1 MRVLLLTQILPYP
14 PDAGPRVKTWHVL
27 KDMLAREHE
36 VTLVS
41 FVRKDE
47 KQHLNVLESLCKQV
61 VAIPIRR
68 SRLKDIRSWIL
79 SIVTGRSFLI
89 VRDDLREMRTVIK
102 TLIDQNTYDI
112 IYADQL
118 SMTQFVPP
126 KKDGIHQPYRIFDA
140 HNATWM
146 IIDRMREGYAWWL
159 RPLLTAE
166 MQRIKQYEGRIVRE
180 FDHTLAVTK
189 IDRAALRAA
198 VDGSHEAGI
207 SVLGTISVI
216 PIAVDTEDL
225 IPVEQIP
232 TSREILTLGT
242 LHYKPNADGI
252 RWFLRNVFPL
262 VQGEIP
268 EVRLTIVGK
277 NPPDEFLAL
286 AREIP
291 ESVVVTGYVKDLAP
305 HFERSALI
313 VVPVLAGSGMRV
325 RILEAFARGMPVV
338 TTSIGLEGIEAH
350 PGSDVMVAD
359 TPFAFA
365 SSVIQI
371 LRDTNLQNE
380 LSKNGRKL
388 AMRRYD
394 WRIALRAMDGVYGA
408 AQAHLA
414 GFPKT
419 RGRKDR

>member
-14 PDAGPRVKTWHVL
+14 PNAGPRVKTWHVL

-41 FVRKDE
+41 FVREDE
-47 KQHLNVLESLCKQV
+47 KQHLHFLESLCKQV

-118 SMTQFVPP
+118 SMTQFVPT

-140 HNATWM
+140 HNATWV
-146 IIDRMREGYAWWL
+146 IIERMREGYAWWL

-166 MQRIKQYEGRIVRE
+166 MQRIKQYEGRIVCE
-180 FDHTLAVTK
+180 FDHTLAVTE
-189 IDRAALRAA
+189 IDRVALGAA
-198 VDGSHEAGI
+198 VDGPHDVGI
-207 SVLGTISVI
+207 SVLERISVI
-216 PIAVDTEDL
+216 PITVDTEDL
-225 IPVEQIP
+225 MPVQCRLN
-232 TSREILTLGT
+232 SWEILTLGT

-252 RWFLRNVFPL
+252 RWFFREVFPL
-262 VQGEIP
+262 IQGEIP
-268 EVRLTIVGK
+268 EARLTIVGK
-277 NPPDEFLAL
+277 NPPDDFLAL
-286 AREIP
+286 AHEMP
-291 ESVVVTGYVKDLAP
+291 ESIVVTGYVKDLAP

-350 PGSDVMVAD
+350 SGSDVVVAD
-359 TPFAFA
+359 TPSAFA

-371 LRDTNLQNE
+371 MKDTNLQNE

-388 AMRRYD
+388 AMRCYD
-394 WRIALRAMDGVYGA
+394 WRIALRAMDDVYEA
-408 AQAHLA
+408 ARVHLA
-414 GFPKT
+414 GLP
-419 RGRKDR
+419 DRR